1 MYWMSD
7 SEVTASD
14 MSASPPSASLVV
26 ALESLAAGAAAAKTA
41 CLTATG
47 AALVAEEELVEPV
60 SAVTELA
67 LAVVDVVLAW
77 EVVEALESVVV
88 AVGVVVALAL
98 ALVP

>member
-1 MYWMSD
+1 M
-7 SEVTASD
+7 
-14 MSASPPSASLVV
+14 
-26 ALESLAAGAAAAKTA
+26 
-41 CLTATG
+41 
-47 AALVAEEELVEPV
+47 EPV

-67 LAVVDVVLAW
+67 LAVVDVVLVW

>member
-1 MYWMSD
+1 M
-7 SEVTASD
+7 
-14 MSASPPSASLVV
+14 
-26 ALESLAAGAAAAKTA
+26 ALEPLAAGAAAAKTA
-41 CLTATG
+41 YLTATG
-47 AALVAEEELVEPV
+47 AALVADEELAEPV